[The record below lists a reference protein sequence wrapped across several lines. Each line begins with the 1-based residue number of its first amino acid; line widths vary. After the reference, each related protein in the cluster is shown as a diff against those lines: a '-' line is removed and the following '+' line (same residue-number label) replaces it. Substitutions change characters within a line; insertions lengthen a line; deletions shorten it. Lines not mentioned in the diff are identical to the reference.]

1 MKDIVS
7 GKIKVEEVA
16 EKPKVRAKKDG
27 LAGIAEGLL
36 EAIGGKENIEVLDN
50 CVTRLRLT
58 LKDASIIDEP
68 RIKALGAKGIMKLG
82 SNNVQIIMGTLADPI
97 AGEMKKLV

>member
-1 MKDIVS
+1 MKNIVS
-7 GKIKVEEVA
+7 GKVKVDEIV
-16 EKPKVRAKKDG
+16 EKPKAITKKEG
-27 LAGIAEGLL
+27 LAGTAQGIL

-68 RIKALGAKGIMKLG
+68 KIKSLGAKGIMKLG

-97 AGEMKKLV
+97 ATEMKKLV

>member
-1 MKDIVS
+1 MKKIVS
-7 GKIKVEEVA
+7 GQVIV
-16 EKPKVRAKKDG
+16 KKDEPVKATSKKEG
-27 LAGIAEGLL
+27 LAGVAEGLL

-58 LKDASIIDEP
+58 LKDTSVMDEP
-68 RIKALGAKGIMKLG
+68 KIKALGAKGIMKLG

-97 AGEMKKLV
+97 ASEMKKLV